1 MKKSNVGL
9 DFIIENFSLL
19 LLYVLSATLM
29 IIVQINVSLDD
40 ILTDGFFVPCLADYL
55 IIPISRKGFYFI
67 ISPLLLIFIVQR
79 TKSLLRI
86 NFVTRNIDLRVI
98 WKRQVTEQMFVAIFS
113 AFYFQTVAIIIGIF
127 SSTVVINFDDTNSFF
142 SFATQGEVLT
152 DASFLVILIISTL
165 FIFLFIFFIELI
177 VLFTYWVTKKFSIC
191 LIIVLL
197 LVFLEFNGLG
207 IFSLAGVEHI
217 KWMSYRYYGIAI
229 LGVLIFILYHLG
241 MYFCKFKEFL
251 NEK

>member
-86 NFVTRNIDLRVI
+86 NIVTRNINLRVV
-98 WKRQVTEQMFVAIFS
+98 WKRQVVEQVFVAAFS
-113 AFYFQTVAIIIGIF
+113 AFYFQIVALTMGIF

-142 SFATQGEVLT
+142 SFATHGRVLT
-152 DASFLVILIISTL
+152 DASFLAVLITSTL
-165 FIFLFIFFIELI
+165 FIFLFILFIELI
-177 VLFTYWVTKKFSIC
+177 VLFTYWVAKKFSIC
-191 LIIVLL
+191 LIVVLL
-197 LVFLEFNGLG
+197 FAFLDLNGLG

-217 KWMSYRYYGIAI
+217 KWLAYRYYGIAI
-229 LGVLIFILYHLG
+229 FGVLILILYHLG
-241 MYFCKFKEFL
+241 LYFSKFKEFL